1 MELNSDGKLMLNGFY
16 EFWHNRT
23 HRIVI
28 CGNAGLGKTT
38 FCKTFIEL
46 WRIFSVYFYYE
57 YMKDENN
64 ENVLVKY
71 DTTIITEIKAVE
83 LIKQY
88 VASET
93 EKDRN
98 MIANRPY
105 IIDEV
110 GDEAI
115 EVKYYG
121 NNSSPIVELLK
132 DRWDRNSRTIILSNK
147 LSGELF
153 NLYGSAV
160 ADRFKEYRLIELSG
174 QSMRGGAK

>member
-1 MELNSDGKLMLNGFY
+1 MQEITHLVQTGLTQEPEREFLPKKSLSKQEFLSKFISVYNKLFNTEMELNSDGKLMLNGFY

-83 LIKQY
+83 LSKQ
-88 VASET
+88 VS
-93 EKDRN
+93 
-98 MIANRPY
+98 
-105 IIDEV
+105 
-110 GDEAI
+110 
-115 EVKYYG
+115 
-121 NNSSPIVELLK
+121 
-132 DRWDRNSRTIILSNK
+132 
-147 LSGELF
+147 
-153 NLYGSAV
+153 
-160 ADRFKEYRLIELSG
+160 
-174 QSMRGGAK
+174 